1 MRAACLTVLYRTDFR
16 SFFDYSVGSEVTR
29 PEVPKGE
36 AGLLEVAGTHDS
48 RLRSSSRDLLPL
60 SLSRSL
66 GRRRESYVRS
76 QGFSMLETESAS
88 KFLEKIEHEVVP
100 LLRKQKG
107 FLDQLTILSDSGEI
121 IYGGAAVSGR
131 DVWSVGTYA
140 DSSGS
145 LQTLAEHWNGS
156 YWSIV
161 ATR

>member
-1 MRAACLTVLYRTDFR
+1 MYARKVSLCL
-16 SFFDYSVGSEVTR
+16 
-29 PEVPKGE
+29 K
-36 AGLLEVAGTHDS
+36 
-48 RLRSSSRDLLPL
+48 
-60 SLSRSL
+60 
-66 GRRRESYVRS
+66 
-76 QGFSMLETESAS
+76 TESAS

-140 DSSGS
+140 DSSGP

-161 ATR
+161 ATP

>member
-1 MRAACLTVLYRTDFR
+1 MYARKVSLCL
-16 SFFDYSVGSEVTR
+16 
-29 PEVPKGE
+29 K
-36 AGLLEVAGTHDS
+36 
-48 RLRSSSRDLLPL
+48 
-60 SLSRSL
+60 
-66 GRRRESYVRS
+66 
-76 QGFSMLETESAS
+76 TESAS

-161 ATR
+161 ATP